1 MKKSYIILVVVACV
15 ICLVIIIRF
24 IPTLPKDIVT
34 NNSSSPGDTILAE
47 LPAPVLKYGLP
58 IDSFHIVSDRIRRNQ
73 NLASILHNYKIDAYT
88 VDQITKKA
96 EGVFDFRKIR
106 SGNEYCLF
114 IPKDSLALPSY
125 FVYEQTPV
133 DYVVINMKDSINVS
147 LNKKQVIAKRACVS
161 GEIQFS
167 LWETMKS
174 HQVNPVVALELSEI
188 YAWCIDFFGLQE
200 GDKFKVI
207 YHEEFVD
214 SVPVGITKIESAW
227 FKHANEEF
235 YAIPFIQD
243 STESFYD
250 HEGNSLRKAFLK
262 APLRFSRIS
271 SRFSHSRF
279 HPVLKIRR
287 PHHGID
293 YAAPTGTPVVA
304 IGDGKVIKK
313 GYYGGAGNMVKIR
326 HNSIY
331 TTAYLHLN
339 RYGKGIKNGAYVKQ
353 GDIIG
358 YVGSTGLS
366 TGPHLDFRFYKY
378 NSPVDPLKVE
388 APPVDPVRVY
398 NRPVFD
404 SIRNH
409 YMFELN
415 AIDLEPVEMGNVI
428 ANKD

>member
-1 MKKSYIILVVVACV
+1 VGLIA
-15 ICLVIIIRF
+15 RF
-24 IPTLPKDIVT
+24 IPTISQDTTADDGFYPKD
-34 NNSSSPGDTILAE
+34 TIQVG
-47 LPAPVLKYGLP
+47 LPVPVLKYGLP

-73 NLASILHNYKIDAYT
+73 NLASILQHYKVDAYT
-88 VDQITKKA
+88 VDKIARRA
-96 EGVFDFRKIR
+96 EGIFDFRGIR
-106 SGNEYCLF
+106 AGNDYCLF
-114 IPKDSLALPSY
+114 FPKDSLSLPSY

-133 DYVVINMKDSINVS
+133 DYVVIDLKDSINVT
-147 LNKKQVIAKRACVS
+147 LNKKQVITKRARAS
-161 GEIQFS
+161 GEIQYS
-167 LWETMKS
+167 LWETMKT
-174 HQVNPVVALELSEI
+174 HEVNPVVALELSEI

-214 SVPVGITKIESAW
+214 SVSVGIAKIESAW
-227 FKHANEEF
+227 FKHADEEF
-235 YAIPFIQD
+235 YAIPFVQD

-271 SRFSHSRF
+271 SRFSHSRL

-287 PHHGID
+287 PHHGVD

-304 IGDGKVIKK
+304 IGDGKIIKK
-313 GYYGGAGNMVKIR
+313 GYHGGAGHMVKIR

-331 TTAYLHLN
+331 TTAYLHLS
-339 RYGKGIKNGAYVKQ
+339 RYGNGIKNGAYVKQ

-378 NSPVDPLKVE
+378 NSPVDPLRVE
-388 APPVDPVRVY
+388 APPVDPVKSD

-404 SIRNH
+404 SIRNQ

-415 AIDLEPVEMGNVI
+415 AIALEPVELGNI
-428 ANKD
+428 MAKKD